1 LKQVYET
8 PPYMATNTDTVELV
22 GEETTG
28 NVARAALF
36 AALTGVF
43 AYVSFQLPVTSVPFT
58 LQVLGVFLA
67 GLFLG
72 PVWGFASMGLY
83 LVAGAAGAPVFA
95 YGASGIGPLFSQ
107 WGGYLWS
114 YPVAAAALGVVVHGT
129 DGLGDPGEASL
140 PRLIGGL
147 AVATVIVYTFG
158 TIGYAYV
165 GNTGLWTAVLAAA
178 VPFVPAEAIKGAV
191 AIAIVRSD
199 EITAA

>member
-1 LKQVYET
+1 
-8 PPYMATNTDTVELV
+8 MATNTDAVELV
-22 GEETTG
+22 GEETTV

-72 PVWGFASMGLY
+72 PVWGFASIGLY

-95 YGASGIGPLFSQ
+95 YGASGLGALTSQ
-107 WGGYLWS
+107 WAGYLWS
-114 YPVAAAALGVVVHGT
+114 YPLAAGALGAVVHGT
-129 DGLGDPGEASL
+129 DGLRDPGTASL
-140 PRLIGGL
+140 PRLLTGL
-147 AVATVIVYTFG
+147 GVATVLVYAGG
-158 TIGYAYV
+158 TLGYAYV
-165 GNTGLWTAVLAAA
+165 GDVGLVTAVLTAA
-178 VPFVPAEAIKGAV
+178 VPFVPAEAIKAAV

-199 EITAA
+199 DIVAA